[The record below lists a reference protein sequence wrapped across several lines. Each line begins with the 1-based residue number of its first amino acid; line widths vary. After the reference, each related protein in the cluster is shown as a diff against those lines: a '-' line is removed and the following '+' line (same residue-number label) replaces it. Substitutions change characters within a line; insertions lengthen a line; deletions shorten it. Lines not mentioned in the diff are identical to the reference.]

1 MTCRNDDRQRCVT
14 IGFRVSKEQADRID
28 LLVALSGKTK
38 QDYILERLE
47 NESMEVIPSPR
58 MQRTLRDEMRA
69 LCAEFE
75 RLKKNEEPS
84 ERLLATCD
92 LVASMYASLG
102 EETPAHAP
110 ASKDEMLLNMSRR

>member
-14 IGFRVSKEQADRID
+14 IGFRVSREQSDRID

-58 MQRTLRDEMRA
+58 MQRTLRDEMRK
-69 LCAEFE
+69 LCAQLE
-75 RLKKNEEPS
+75 RLKKGEEPS
-84 ERLLATCD
+84 ERLLDTCD
-92 LVASMYASLG
+92 LVARVYASLD
-102 EETPAHAP
+102 EDAHVEAHKT
-110 ASKDEMLLNMSRR
+110 KDEMLLNMSRC

>member
-14 IGFRVSKEQADRID
+14 IGFRVSKEQAERID

-58 MQRTLRDEMRA
+58 MQRVLHDEMRE
-69 LCAEFE
+69 LCAQLEH
-75 RLKKNEEPS
+75 LKTGEEPS

-92 LVASMYASLG
+92 LVASVYASLG
-102 EETPAHAP
+102 EEAPAHTSAN
-110 ASKDEMLLNMSRR
+110 KDEMLLNMSRC

>member
-1 MTCRNDDRQRCVT
+1 MTRRNDDRQRSVT
-14 IGFRVSKEQADRID
+14 IGFRVSKEQAERID

-58 MQRTLRDEMRA
+58 MQRTLRDEMRK
-69 LCAEFE
+69 LCSQLELL
-75 RLKKNEEPS
+75 RTGEEPS

-92 LVASMYASLG
+92 LVASVYASLG
-102 EETPAHAP
+102 EDVCAQAP
-110 ASKDEMLLNMSRR
+110 KTKDEMLLNMSRC

>member
-1 MTCRNDDRQRCVT
+1 MTRRNDDRQRCVT
-14 IGFRVSKEQADRID
+14 IGFRVSREQAGRID

-58 MQRTLRDEMRA
+58 MQRTLRDEMRK
-69 LCAEFE
+69 LCAKLE
-75 RLKKNEEPS
+75 RLKEGEEPS

-92 LVASMYASLG
+92 LVASAYASLG
-102 EETPAHAP
+102 EDACVEAP
-110 ASKDEMLLNMSRR
+110 KTKDEMLLNMSRC